1 MLSKDHQQIIKG
13 ITVFRDF
20 QDQSQYFYLP
30 SEKVKI
36 ANNGK
41 GIQFVAYI
49 DGEVVEGTQ
58 PNFTDDLDR
67 TGGFL
72 TLEVELGPDEQE
84 LEQIRSELESTA
96 GTVRLAQVPFINGAV
111 KLVMFG
117 STGGENQAVDFT
129 VAGSSKPSLMEKQTA
144 VFSLRLGGK
153 EAQIMWALLKNG
165 SQTQVGINYD
175 LEYLGV
181 MPAYHL
187 EITVDFKATEDY
199 WQHHIDADF
208 NLESKSL
215 KIVSNNDIDL
225 IMRDLVN
232 KGAIT
237 IKEVDFT
244 RDGTGASA
252 LGSDNPDKMKI
263 VRDLLSPTL
272 FDATAIPKE
281 DYNVLG
287 STLPSE
293 KETGGA
299 TLPSPT
305 ASATPKPT
313 PTKTVTPTPST
324 PTPTTSVP
332 PSTNTSTTTPT
343 SQQQQHRRRRRHT
356 TTAYSYSYYVRTCCS
371 AAKRRWW

>member
-84 LEQIRSELESTA
+84 LQQIRSELESTA

-129 VAGSSKPSLMEKQTA
+129 VAGSTKPSLMEKQTA

-165 SQTQVGINYD
+165 SQTQVAINYD
-175 LEYLGV
+175 LELSRS
-181 MPAYHL
+181 
-187 EITVDFKATEDY
+187 
-199 WQHHIDADF
+199 DA
-208 NLESKSL
+208 S
-215 KIVSNNDIDL
+215 
-225 IMRDLVN
+225 
-232 KGAIT
+232 
-237 IKEVDFT
+237 
-244 RDGTGASA
+244 
-252 LGSDNPDKMKI
+252 
-263 VRDLLSPTL
+263 LSP
-272 FDATAIPKE
+272 
-281 DYNVLG
+281 
-287 STLPSE
+287 
-293 KETGGA
+293 
-299 TLPSPT
+299 
-305 ASATPKPT
+305 
-313 PTKTVTPTPST
+313 
-324 PTPTTSVP
+324 
-332 PSTNTSTTTPT
+332 
-343 SQQQQHRRRRRHT
+343 
-356 TTAYSYSYYVRTCCS
+356 
-371 AAKRRWW
+371 

>member
-1 MLSKDHQQIIKG
+1 MLSTDHQQIIKG
-13 ITVFRDF
+13 ITVFRDS

-58 PNFTDDLDR
+58 PNFTDNLDR

-84 LEQIRSELESTA
+84 LEQIRSELESAA
-96 GTVRLAQVPFINGAV
+96 GTVRLGPVNFIDGAV

-117 STGGENQAVDFT
+117 STGGESNSAVDFT
-129 VAGSSKPSLMEKQTA
+129 VAGSSKPSLIGKQTA

-165 SQTQVGINYD
+165 SQTQVGICYD
-175 LEYLGV
+175 LEFFGL

-237 IKEVDFT
+237 IKEIDFT
-244 RDGTGASA
+244 VDKTGASA

-263 VRDLLSPTL
+263 VKELLSPTL

-293 KETGGA
+293 KENERY
-299 TLPSPT
+299 T
-305 ASATPKPT
+305 ANPN
-313 PTKTVTPTPST
+313 ST
-324 PTPTTSVP
+324 C
-332 PSTNTSTTTPT
+332 NT
-343 SQQQQHRRRRRHT
+343 RKANAR
-356 TTAYSYSYYVRTCCS
+356 
-371 AAKRRWW
+371 